1 MLRLTCNTCDFQRY
15 KQEKRERKGRF
26 DRSQPTLS
34 TIVASPRSKSRGRKH
49 LKQGAYK
56 EQNENLTFFPIQ
68 LSINKGVVVVLV
80 IGGWG
85 WGGGW
90 EGGVEAALGE
100 HYKAMRIV
108 IQSSVFPIHFT
119 KFKYELP

>member
-1 MLRLTCNTCDFQRY
+1 MRFQRY

-68 LSINKGVVVVLV
+68 LSMNKGVVVVLV

-85 WGGGW
+85 WGWG
-90 EGGVEAALGE
+90 EAGKE
-100 HYKAMRIV
+100 V
-108 IQSSVFPIHFT
+108 
-119 KFKYELP
+119 